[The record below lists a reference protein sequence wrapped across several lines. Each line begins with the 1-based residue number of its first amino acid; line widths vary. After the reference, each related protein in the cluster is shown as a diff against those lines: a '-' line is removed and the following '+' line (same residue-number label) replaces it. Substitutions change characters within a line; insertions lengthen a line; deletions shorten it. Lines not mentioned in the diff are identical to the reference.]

1 MKLNSKY
8 FDGIRISKPGSKA
21 VQTQQGCDWPECSNA
36 GEYPAPVAPDSD
48 EKRFFCLT
56 HIKIYNKSYN
66 FFEGMEQK
74 DIQAYQRS
82 AHTGH
87 RPTWNMGSNRS
98 APGGRAD
105 WKFDDP
111 LEIMKEKGIEAP
123 SEAGRHVT
131 TGQKKALESL
141 NLEPNCAPKDVKPR
155 YKQLL
160 KRYHPDVNGGDRS
173 LEEKLNKVI
182 KAYNFLKASGFC

>member
-8 FDGIRISKPGSKA
+8 FDGIRISKPGSKS
-21 VQTQQGCDWPECSNA
+21 VQTQQGCDWPDCSDP

-48 EKRFFCLT
+48 EKRFFCLS

-87 RPTWNMGSNRS
+87 RPTWNMGANRS
-98 APGGRAD
+98 APGARPD
-105 WKFDDP
+105 WQFDDP
-111 LEIMKEKGIEAP
+111 LEIMKEQGVKAP
-123 SEAGRHVT
+123 SDATRHVT
-131 TGQKKALESL
+131 TGQKKALETL
-141 NLEPNCAPKDVKPR
+141 NLEPDCKPDDVKPR
-155 YKQLL
+155 YHQLL

-173 LEEKLNKVI
+173 LEEQLNKVI
-182 KAYNFLKASGFC
+182 QAYNFLKASGFC